1 MLNLTKSNKN
11 WPEPAITGQ
20 DRKNWRRLASSDQDW
35 PKTTKTVQTG
45 QNRPNLAKMATNGKI
60 GEYLIIS
67 RPTKTCFDWPKPA
80 KLVRTG
86 QDRTNW
92 QKQLKPA
99 RTDQDRQFPD
109 KSKSDFIFKIDSK
122 IYLSEFFSL

>member
-1 MLNLTKSNKN
+1 MAVQTRPKMTITRSIWQRVIKIDQN
-11 WPEPAITGQ
+11 WPKPAKTEKIG
-20 DRKNWRRLASSDQDW
+20 RLASSDQDW
-35 PKTTKTVQTG
+35 TKNLQTG

-92 QKQLKPA
+92 QKLAKNN
-99 RTDQDRQFPD
+99 
-109 KSKSDFIFKIDSK
+109 
-122 IYLSEFFSL
+122 